1 MGALM
6 RYQPVSSLSRMIDE
20 LFDESKFF
28 NALDRSLPEGNWP
41 RVDITEDEKAYH
53 IKADLPGMEKDDISV
68 SVERGLLTIS
78 GEKKEEKKEKK
89 KGQFYHYERRY
100 GNFTRSFNLPDH
112 VDEAHIEAAYRNG
125 VLELTLKKTEVSKPK
140 SIEVKVK

>member
-20 LFDESKFF
+20 LFDESTFF
-28 NALDRSLPEGNWP
+28 NALDRAVPESNWP

-53 IKADLPGMEKDDISV
+53 IKADLPGMDKDDISV
-68 SVERGLLTIS
+68 TVEKGRLTIS

-100 GNFTRSFNLPDH
+100 GSFSRSFNLPDH
-112 VDEAHIEAAYRNG
+112 VDAAHIDAAYRNG
-125 VLELTLKKTEVSKPK
+125 VLDLTLKKTEGSKPK
-140 SIEVKVK
+140 AIEVKVK